1 MPQGPDEWIERAQQR
16 LERLQEQIRK
26 GVSPQSFPESLQELS
41 NALEELRVASAEQ
54 QSQAAAVEEAL
65 QAAEREHSRYQHL
78 FELAPDGYL
87 ASDGEG
93 AITDANQAAARMLE
107 YDAHELIGQPLAG
120 FIAAPD
126 RPAFRRLLARLR
138 GGLLEGQHEMLVQPR
153 HSPPFPVSL
162 TISADTGAG
171 DQHHRLRWLL
181 RDIRE
186 QRRMEEELLRSRHYE
201 SLAAIAGGLAH
212 DLNNYLG
219 GIVGSL
225 TLARRQLEQGSAK
238 AADTM
243 QLAESAA
250 LGARRLSEQLLTFAK
265 GGAPVRQRAA
275 IGEVIRES
283 AAFARRGSQASP
295 EVHIADEL
303 WPVEADLRQLN
314 QALTNVVLNA
324 AQAMPQGGT
333 VRIEATNVALTNTDQ
348 LPLPAG
354 RYVRISV
361 SDQGEGISPEILPR
375 IFDPYYS
382 TRDRSAGLGLP
393 ITYSIVKR
401 HQGHVDVK
409 SEPGHGTTVTLYLSA
424 SVKPAREQPA
434 GEGPA
439 GGGRRVLFV
448 DDEYMVRMPFATLLE
463 MQGYQVDHADSG
475 EQAVSRYRH
484 AKESGRPYDAIIMD
498 LTMPGGI
505 GGREATRRILEI
517 DPTARVVVA
526 SGYSG
531 DAAMAH
537 YREHGFKAAVAKPY
551 TAEGLANALAAALAE
566 EEEKQPA

>member
-1 MPQGPDEWIERAQQR
+1 MPPGPDEWIDRAQQR
-16 LERLQEQIRK
+16 LDRLQQQI
-26 GVSPQSFPESLQELS
+26 GEGSIGDNFPEALQELS

-54 QSQAAAVEEAL
+54 QSQAEAVEEAR
-65 QAAEREHSRYQHL
+65 QAAERQHSRYQHL

-87 ASDGEG
+87 ATDGEG
-93 AITDANQAAARMLE
+93 VITDANQAAASMLE
-107 YDAHELIGQPLAG
+107 YDAHDLAGQPLAG
-120 FIAAPD
+120 FIAGPD

-138 GGLLEGQHEMLVQPR
+138 RGMPDGQHEMLVQPR

-162 TISADTGAG
+162 TISADTGAD
-171 DQHHRLRWLL
+171 DQHQNLRWLL

-225 TLARRQLEQGSAK
+225 TLARRQLEQDSAK
-238 AADTM
+238 AAETM

-265 GGAPVRQRAA
+265 GGAPVRRRAA
-275 IGEVIRES
+275 IGDVIRES
-283 AAFARRGSQASP
+283 TAFALRGSQASP
-295 EVHIADEL
+295 EIEVAADL
-303 WPVEADLRQLN
+303 WPVEVDLGQLN

-324 AQAMPQGGT
+324 AQAMPQGGK
-333 VRIEATNVALTNTDQ
+333 VRVEAENVTLANDDPV
-348 LPLPAG
+348 PLPPG
-354 RYVRISV
+354 KYVRVAI
-361 SDQGEGISPEILPR
+361 SDQGEGISPEHLPR
-375 IFDPYYS
+375 IFDPYFS
-382 TRDRSAGLGLP
+382 TRTRAGLGLP
-393 ITYSIVKR
+393 IAYSIVRR
-401 HQGHVDVK
+401 HQGHVDVQ
-409 SEPGHGTTVTLYLSA
+409 SEPGRGTTVTLYLPA
-424 SVKPAREQPA
+424 AAKPVREEAARQ
-434 GEGPA
+434 GPS

-463 MQGYQVDHADSG
+463 MSGYQVDHADSG
-475 EQAVSRYRH
+475 EQAVSRYRQ
-484 AKESGRPYDAIIMD
+484 AREAGRPYDAVIMD

-505 GGREATRRILEI
+505 GGQEATQRILEI
-517 DPTARVVVA
+517 EPAARVVVA

-551 TAEGLANALAAALAE
+551 TAEGLAAALAAALAE
-566 EEEKQPA
+566 DEKQPA